1 MHTSNP
7 LANSKKSGKSGFS
20 FMPDDSQ
27 GRAKE
32 SSDTK
37 DKKDPFTNR
46 FSKIEKRTTASRQS
60 SVQSAH
66 FGDKKSDE
74 APGFSTHKRQFT
86 FFGSKEQSEN
96 SEAYSDLT
104 DSNDSTEQ
112 NLLKKN

>member
-1 MHTSNP
+1 
-7 LANSKKSGKSGFS
+7 
-20 FMPDDSQ
+20 MPDDSQ

-74 APGFSTHKRQFT
+74 APGLNLHKRQFT
-86 FFGSKEQSEN
+86 FFGSKEQSDN
-96 SEAYSDLT
+96 SEGQRRKSSMDSYSELT
-104 DSNDSTEQ
+104 ESNDSTE
-112 NLLKKN
+112 